1 MKTTTKRRNP
11 LLLLCAAGAG
21 LFALSAANAATDFQ
35 SNRIRIEY
43 VAPKNPEHQPI
54 YDMLKQKQALEK
66 LQEIFG
72 AFKLPTELT
81 LRTIGCDGI
90 SNAWYQNGVISVCY
104 EYLDHI
110 RKTMPKAMDKSGVTP
125 ADAIAGQFFY
135 AFAHEMGHAA
145 FDLLDVPN
153 LGPLEDAADR
163 FATYIILQ
171 FGPDD
176 AQKLIKGAAYAY
188 RPYVENPKLSVPL
201 VVFSDAHSPP
211 PQRFFN
217 LLCMAYGANSR
228 LFGEFVT
235 KNYLPKQRAKQCQ
248 REYGE
253 LTYAFKKLISPHIDQ
268 EIAKRVMQRQWLPPE
283 EKIQSN

>member
-1 MKTTTKRRNP
+1 MSASKRRNA
-11 LLLLCAAGAG
+11 LLCATGAA
-21 LFALSAANAATDFQ
+21 LFALSGAEAASDFQ

-43 VAPKNPEHQPI
+43 VVPKNPQHQPI
-54 YDMLKQKQALEK
+54 YEMLKQKQALEK

-72 AFKLPTELT
+72 ALQLPTELL
-81 LRTIGCDGI
+81 LRTVGCDGI
-90 SNAWYQNGVISVCY
+90 PNAWYQQAVITVCY

-110 RKTMPKAMDKSGVTP
+110 GKTLPKDMDSSGVTP

-171 FGPDD
+171 FGADD
-176 AQKLIKGAAYAY
+176 AQKLIKGAAWAY
-188 RPYVENPKLSVPL
+188 RPYVLNPKLSVPL

-217 LLCMAYGANSR
+217 LLCIAYGANSQ
-228 LFGEFVT
+228 LFAEFVT
-235 KNYLPKQRAKQCQ
+235 KNYLPKQRARQCQ

-253 LTYAFKKLISPHIDQ
+253 LAYAFKKLIGPRIDQ
-268 EIAKRVMQRQWLPPE
+268 EIAKRVMKREWLPPE
-283 EKIQSN
+283 EKRVSN

>member
-1 MKTTTKRRNP
+1 MSARKRHRA
-11 LLLLCAAGAG
+11 LLCAAGAVLVG
-21 LFALSAANAATDFQ
+21 LSAANAAPDYQ

-43 VAPKNPEHQPI
+43 GAPKNPQHQPI
-54 YDMLKQKQALEK
+54 YDMLKQKHALEK
-66 LQEIFG
+66 LQEILG
-72 AFKLPTELT
+72 AFKLPSDLT
-81 LRTIGCDGI
+81 LRTAGCDGI
-90 SNAWYQNGVISVCY
+90 PNAWYQQGVITVCY
-104 EYLDHI
+104 EYLDTI
-110 RKTMPKAMDKSGVTP
+110 KKTLPKDMDSTGVTP

-135 AFAHEMGHAA
+135 AFTHEMGHAA

-176 AQKLIKGAAYAY
+176 AQKLIKGAAYGY
-188 RPYVENPKLSVPL
+188 RPYVQNPKLSVPL

-217 LLCMAYGANSR
+217 LICMAYGANSQ

-235 KNYLPKQRAKQCQ
+235 KGYLPKQRAGQCQ

-253 LTYAFKKLISPHIDQ
+253 LSYAFKKQIGPYIDQ
-268 EIAKRVMQRQWLPPE
+268 EIAKRVLQRQWLPPE
-283 EKIQSN
+283 EKRRSD

>member
-1 MKTTTKRRNP
+1 MSARKRRFS
-11 LLLLCAAGAG
+11 LLCALGAAGLALGAPAGA
-21 LFALSAANAATDFQ
+21 DFQ

-43 VAPKNPEHQPI
+43 VLPKNPEHQPI

-72 AFKLPTELT
+72 AFRLPTELT
-81 LRTIGCDGI
+81 LRTAGCDGI
-90 SNAWYQNGVISVCY
+90 PNAWYQQAAITVCY
-104 EYLDHI
+104 ELLDHI
-110 RKTMPKAMDKSGVTP
+110 RKTLPKDMDPSGVTP
-125 ADAIAGQFFY
+125 ADAVAGQFFY

-163 FATYIILQ
+163 FATFIILQ

-176 AQKLIKGAAYAY
+176 ARKLIKGAAYAY
-188 RPYVENPKLSVPL
+188 VPYVQKPELSVPL
-201 VVFSDAHSPP
+201 LVFSDAHSPP

-217 LLCMAYGANSR
+217 LLCMAYGANSQ
-228 LFGEFVT
+228 LFADLVSD
-235 KNYLPKQRAKQCQ
+235 NYLPARRARQCQ

-253 LTYAFKKLISPHIDQ
+253 VAYAFKKLIGPHIDQ
-268 EIAKRVMQRQWLPPE
+268 EIAKRVMQRQWLSAD
-283 EKIQSN
+283 KQGSK